1 MFYSYLLFN
10 LLSHFVRHPARRV
23 QGHSSG
29 KTGETAPQQREAHT
43 HVITGNRLIGCGL
56 GLNQGG
62 RQSASKD
69 RQHSNEVGES
79 FVISQPRP
87 NLIRQPFLSPHTIPL
102 TGCRIVSRTIPRY
115 IAILATLAVNLSR
128 ACLASGRESA
138 SPAAAVIDR
147 RAFML
152 PLRHPRAPHR
162 HRIRH
167 SVYP

>member
-1 MFYSYLLFN
+1 M
-10 LLSHFVRHPARRV
+10 
-23 QGHSSG
+23 GHSALQW
-29 KTGETAPQQREAHT
+29 EDRRNCATATRGPHPCHHCPPLDWMRRGPKSRRSS
-43 HVITGNRLIGCGL
+43 VRI
-56 GLNQGG
+56 
-62 RQSASKD
+62 D

-87 NLIRQPFLSPHTIPL
+87 NLIRQPSLSPHTIPL
-102 TGCRIVSRTIPRY
+102 TGCRIVSRTFPRY

-152 PLRHPRAPHR
+152 PLRHPRAPQR